1 MPKLVAQH
9 GLDPSFAQRSTVAGR
24 LVCDTY
30 LAAKDLLRSQKNY
43 SLTELAKTQL
53 GVPRAEYDF
62 DQIPDFFDTVRGRN
76 RTHIYFA

>member
-1 MPKLVAQH
+1 MPKLVTTH
-9 GLDPSFAQRSTVAGR
+9 GSDPSFAQRSTVSGR

-53 GVPRAEYDF
+53 GQPRAEFDY
-62 DQIPDFFDTVRGRN
+62 DQIPEFFIAVRSN
-76 RTHIYFA
+76 RCLCD